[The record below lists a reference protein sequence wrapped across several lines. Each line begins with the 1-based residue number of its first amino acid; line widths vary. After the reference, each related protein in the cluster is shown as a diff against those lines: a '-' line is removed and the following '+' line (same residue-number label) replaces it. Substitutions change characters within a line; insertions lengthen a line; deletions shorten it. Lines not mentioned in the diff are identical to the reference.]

1 MADCSPVS
9 QFYAGRSVLVT
20 GATGFVGKV
29 LVEKL
34 LRSCPAIDTVYL
46 LIRVKKGVGA
56 DQRLQQLIDCPV
68 KRNPQPPKRHKRN
81 ERDASEVVKKKTT
94 SLSLSLSRFGS
105 PVFHIAFRPRRHGY
119 AFEKSE
125 PFLRS
130 VCLSGSHLSPGRWP
144 TRWRHGCTFPIS
156 AVSTNGF
163 SVSSTDGV
171 RHLPLAG
178 RPIQTD
184 CSPSPD
190 QKKNEQYGTDSSL
203 EKLSILTLAR
213 TRALIDKRFSAPPLD
228 CYLRALALFSEMD
241 YAALHFFFNCAV
253 AVGAGLGNASP
264 F

>member
-94 SLSLSLSRFGS
+94 SLSLSLVSDPQCSTSPFGRAATDTLSKNPNRFS
-105 PVFHIAFRPRRHGY
+105 A
-119 AFEKSE
+119 
-125 PFLRS
+125 LC
-130 VCLSGSHLSPGRWP
+130 VCLALTCRL
-144 TRWRHGCTFPIS
+144 
-156 AVSTNGF
+156 V
-163 SVSSTDGV
+163 DG
-171 RHLPLAG
+171 PLAG
-178 RPIQTD
+178 
-184 CSPSPD
+184 
-190 QKKNEQYGTDSSL
+190 GT
-203 EKLSILTLAR
+203 A
-213 TRALIDKRFSAPPLD
+213 APFP
-228 CYLRALALFSEMD
+228 FPP
-241 YAALHFFFNCAV
+241 FPPT
-253 AVGAGLGNASP
+253 ASP
-264 F
+264 FRRQMASATSRWPGARFKRIALLLQTKKKKRTVRNGFLARKIVDSLSSSNPSVD